1 MKNNHCFSINQEDP
15 AHHNTICIPSNAWYS
30 MLSTDDRREVSKWLG
45 LEHQLAKGHDA
56 LKLIMELLHY
66 NLAMLVYPIHQCY
79 P

>member
-45 LEHQLAKGHDA
+45 LEHQLAKG
-56 LKLIMELLHY
+56 M
-66 NLAMLVYPIHQCY
+66 MP
-79 P
+79 